1 MEDRDI
7 IALYFSRS
15 EQAITETDKKYGK
28 YCHYIAY
35 QILNNKEDAREI
47 VNDSYL
53 KIWDTVPPKKPT
65 PLKAYVG
72 MISRHLS
79 INHYIKNH
87 RQKRGSQIPI
97 LLGELA
103 ECLPSDGSGADETE
117 MFALRDALTRFLRSL
132 PEQTRKIFVRRYWYA
147 SAVDEIAKEYG
158 LNKSSVGVTLMRT
171 REKLREYL
179 RTEGFCYDK

>member
-1 MEDRDI
+1 MEDKDI

-15 EQAITETDKKYGK
+15 EQAISETDKKYGK

-35 QILNNKEDAREI
+35 QILGNNEDAREV
-47 VNDSYL
+47 VNDTYL
-53 KIWDTVPPKKPT
+53 KVWDTVPPKNPN

-79 INHYIKNH
+79 INSYVKNH

-103 ECLPSDGSGADETE
+103 ECLPADGSGSDETE
-117 MFALRDALTRFLRSL
+117 MIALRDALNRFIRSL
-132 PEQTRKIFVRRYWYA
+132 PEQTRMVFVRRYWY
-147 SAVDEIAKEYG
+147 SSTVEEIAKEYG
-158 LNKSSVGVTLMRT
+158 MNKSSVGVTLMRT

-179 RTEGFCYDK
+179 RKENFNYDK